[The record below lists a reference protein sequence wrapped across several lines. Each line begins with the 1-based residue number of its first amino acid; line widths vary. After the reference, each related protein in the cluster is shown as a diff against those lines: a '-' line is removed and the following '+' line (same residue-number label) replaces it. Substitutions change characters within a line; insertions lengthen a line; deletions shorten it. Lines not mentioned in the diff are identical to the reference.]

1 MKAHTARRI
10 ATTAGLAAA
19 LGLLAACSSS
29 ETASSGDQPSSTT
42 TTTAAPVNAGAKVIA
57 KEFAFEPTPENIKAG
72 QTVTWQNDGNST
84 HQVGAVADPAG
95 QRLFSSDPLR
105 PGDTFVFSFAQPGT
119 YEYLCV
125 IHPERMKGSVVV
137 AP

>member
-1 MKAHTARRI
+1 MKARTARRI

-19 LGLLAACSSS
+19 LSLLGAGCSSS
-29 ETASSGDQPSSTT
+29 ETASSGDQPAST
-42 TTTAAPVNAGAKVIA
+42 TTTAAPVNAGAQVIA
-57 KEFAFEPTPENIKAG
+57 NEFAFEPTPETIKAG
-72 QTVTWQNDGNST
+72 QTVTWKNDGSST